1 MRLEPL
7 YRATFTTPEAWCGAG
22 RPGRDRGAELPDR
35 RGAPA
40 GAPGW
45 PPGRQALCRQETKAR
60 TWKRIPRPSRPTDPR
75 AGEAHRVVAAGSGA
89 TGSGR
94 YRGRCPRLAR
104 VHQAVPGG
112 CRRAARIHHEP
123 AGDQLAEG
131 PRHVEGAHD
140 AEAGGAPV
148 HHLQRHRHR
157 GGEPPNEGPARP
169 PCPKS
174 VACTGSASCSGP
186 LRLCPGHRGAVLR
199 PHPDVHLQ
207 VVQQVLRS
215 VLGAGVPHRGGAAG
229 NAIAGPTGPAH
240 PAGARPGS
248 PAGRGPGRVRW
259 HCGGTRGR
267 RPRGAERTHR
277 SRGPRI
283 APANVVA
290 TSLIPVMYV
299 ARSRRGR

>member
-1 MRLEPL
+1 MEL
-7 YRATFTTPEAWCGAG
+7 AG
-22 RPGRDRGAELPDR
+22 
-35 RGAPA
+35 PA
-40 GAPGW
+40 GTEGQSFLIAEGRL
-45 PPGRQALCRQETKAR
+45 PGRQAGRRGGRPCAWQETKAR

-229 NAIAGPTGPAH
+229 NAIAGPDGPS
-240 PAGARPGS
+240 PPCGRSPGK
-248 PAGRGPGRVRW
+248 PGW
-259 HCGGTRGR
+259 P
-267 RPRGAERTHR
+267 RPRPRTLALR
-277 SRGPRI
+277 RYSRTPTPRC
-283 APANVVA
+283 
-290 TSLIPVMYV
+290 
-299 ARSRRGR
+299 